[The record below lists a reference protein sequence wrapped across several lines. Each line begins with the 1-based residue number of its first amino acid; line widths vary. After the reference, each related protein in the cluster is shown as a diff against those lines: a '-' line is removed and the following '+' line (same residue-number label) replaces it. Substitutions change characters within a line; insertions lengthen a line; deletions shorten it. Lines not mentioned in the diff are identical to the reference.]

1 MFVRDRMTA
10 NPITISPS
18 TPVYEA
24 LKIMKENRIRRLPVV
39 DGGVLVGIVTE
50 LDLLRVSP
58 SPATSL
64 SIYEIHYLMS
74 KVSVKE
80 AMTVDVITVDP
91 GTLIEDAALLL
102 RQRKIGGLPV
112 LERGKLVGIITET
125 DIFDAFLEHLGSK
138 QGGLRITFQ
147 VQDRAGELCRI
158 TQTLKE
164 LGINIQSVVVSHPGG
179 GMATVVMR
187 LQGDQLEQVTTRL
200 KDEGYA
206 ILDSRTNGAA

>member
-10 NPITISPS
+10 NPITASPS

-39 DGGVLVGIVTE
+39 EGGVLKGIVTE

-74 KVSVKE
+74 KVTVKE
-80 AMTVDVITVDP
+80 AMTAEVITVDP
-91 GTLIEDAALLL
+91 DTLIEDAALLI

-112 LERGKLVGIITET
+112 LDHGKLVGIITET
-125 DIFDAFLEHLGSK
+125 DLFDAFLEHLGAK

-147 VQDRAGELCRI
+147 VQDRAGELSRI
-158 TQTLKE
+158 TQILKE
-164 LGINIQSVVVSHPGG
+164 MGINIQSVVVSHPGG
-179 GMATVVMR
+179 GVATIVMR
-187 LQGDQLEQVTTRL
+187 LHGDTLEQVTTRL

-206 ILDSRTNGAA
+206 IIDSRINGAA